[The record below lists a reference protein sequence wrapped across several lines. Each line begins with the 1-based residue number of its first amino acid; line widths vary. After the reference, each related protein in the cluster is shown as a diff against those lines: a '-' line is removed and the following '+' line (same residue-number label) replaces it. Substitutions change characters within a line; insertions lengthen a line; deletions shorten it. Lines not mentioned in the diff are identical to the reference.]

1 MRRDQPNAQT
11 QNPGLLG
18 LPVPVV
24 VVVAVVVVASEEV
37 VGERLDERGEH
48 PDRRRAQA
56 VPHTSAEG
64 VEHAAD
70 QTKPRAGPAR
80 RAPVI
85 RRHARQYLG
94 GEEHRAGA
102 APRRRFRHLHH
113 RPRVVVGGGAVG
125 RRLEKT
131 RAPHIR
137 ARVVTHRL

>member
-1 MRRDQPNAQT
+1 MPWTRR
-11 QNPGLLG
+11 
-18 LPVPVV
+18 
-24 VVVAVVVVASEEV
+24 S
-37 VGERLDERGEH
+37 
-48 PDRRRAQA
+48 
-56 VPHTSAEG
+56 S
-64 VEHAAD
+64 
-70 QTKPRAGPAR
+70 AGPPPSPAI
-80 RAPVI
+80 A
-85 RRHARQYLG
+85 HARQYLG